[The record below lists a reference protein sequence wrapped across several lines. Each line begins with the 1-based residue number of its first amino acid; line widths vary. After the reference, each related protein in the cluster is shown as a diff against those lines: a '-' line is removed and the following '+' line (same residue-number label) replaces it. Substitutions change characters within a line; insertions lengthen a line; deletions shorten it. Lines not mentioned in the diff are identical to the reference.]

1 MREWGEKKIS
11 MYKKKSMMNRHTH
24 VLNPFSLQSYM
35 KIPKDMNL
43 FFNLLDK

>member
-24 VLNPFSLQSYM
+24 VLNPFSFAELCEN
-35 KIPKDMNL
+35 P
-43 FFNLLDK
+43 